1 MKSFNLFKAI
11 SLLSQRGNDII
22 YEPLL
27 GGYNKDV
34 IRKLRYS
41 IIIIK

>member
-11 SLLSQRGNDII
+11 SLLSQKGNDII

-27 GGYNKDV
+27 GGYNEDV
-34 IRKLRYS
+34 IRKIRYS
-41 IIIIK
+41 IFYIK